1 MKLLKTMVLMSL
13 LTAGSLGAH
22 AASLTAELPSAG
34 SPPSLGTHIVIVGK
48 GLEVG
53 DQFLRAGHTQSLTFR
68 DRPRHGRIVFVAAV
82 ENAQTV
88 PTVQGWGYANIKVD
102 GRTFTS
108 ARLLEILGTI
118 PKIASIDFIG
128 HNGAFL
134 GFVLEDYSNRFFLK
148 DVPGLAAL
156 RSRFTA
162 DAFIRVLGCN
172 TAWKLAPAIARA
184 LQVPVGGTFTFAD
197 VQNLHENGEWF
208 YHDVGRFPEGRFRTR
223 NELSFFSP
231 ISCVRDGGCARLKTV
246 NSPYTGRHGNY
257 GGGLP
262 ILKYFCADLPK
273 EECARRMALS
283 MQYQTGLR
291 AMDHRLEL
299 SAFAENLSEL
309 FCPSWKDGAKRR
321 DCRDRVE
328 GHILGQSRLPR
339 TFSTFAG
346 KPLVCDMRQCQFKE
360 ECANGKCVFV
370 VTSTAPSTTVT
381 DELDMYLLG
390 RRILTGQ

>member
-1 MKLLKTMVLMSL
+1 MKLLKNLGLLMIVTTSSL
-13 LTAGSLGAH
+13 MAR
-22 AASLTAELPSAG
+22 AASLTAELPSAAAEA
-34 SPPSLGTHIVIVGK
+34 SRGTHVVIVGK

-53 DQFLRAGHTQSLTFR
+53 DQFHRAAHTQALTFR
-68 DRPRHGRIVFVAAV
+68 DRPRHGRIVLIAAV
-82 ENAQTV
+82 ENSQTV
-88 PTVQGWGYANIKVD
+88 PMVQSWGYAQIKVD
-102 GRTFTS
+102 GRTFTA
-108 ARLLEILGTI
+108 ARLIEALGKI

-148 DVPGLAAL
+148 DIPGLAAL
-156 RSRFTA
+156 RGRFTA

-172 TAWKLAPAIARA
+172 TAWKLAPALARA

-208 YHDVGRFPEGRFRTR
+208 YHDAGRYPDGRFLNR
-223 NELSFFSP
+223 NELSFFDP

-262 ILKYFCADLPK
+262 ILKYFCADLAK

-299 SAFAENLSEL
+299 SAYAENLSEL
-309 FCPSWKDGAKRR
+309 FCPSWKDAVKRR

-328 GHILGQSRLPR
+328 AHVLGQGRLPR

-346 KPLVCDMRQCQFKE
+346 KPLACDMRQCQFKE

-370 VTSTAPSTTVT
+370 VTSTAPSTAVT